1 MNIVEPI
8 FVQCRTKPGDL
19 ALAAPGADLSMM
31 SYGRLRRSVDNFC
44 TKVLSL
50 DLLPGQRVA
59 VFIQE
64 PILHCVALIALARLG
79 IVTVSG
85 RKKDFSWRFSI
96 DAVISDSPYNF
107 VVPRIILVDQSWIA
121 GDSVAID
128 EKKIHRGSA
137 AEVCRVML
145 TSGTTGEEKGVAV
158 TNRVMA
164 ARIDRQSLFF
174 GRRATFCARTY
185 LDLGLYNALG
195 YQVLLATLW
204 RGGALILPGDPQ
216 RTISALPIYKVQ
228 NMVSSP
234 RGLLKI
240 LEAVERRPEYQ
251 CGLEAAFTAGSALPG
266 LLV

>member
-1 MNIVEPI
+1 
-8 FVQCRTKPGDL
+8 
-19 ALAAPGADLSMM
+19 
-31 SYGRLRRSVDNFC
+31 
-44 TKVLSL
+44 
-50 DLLPGQRVA
+50 
-59 VFIQE
+59 
-64 PILHCVALIALARLG
+64 
-79 IVTVSG
+79 
-85 RKKDFSWRFSI
+85 
-96 DAVISDSPYNF
+96 
-107 VVPRIILVDQSWIA
+107 
-121 GDSVAID
+121 
-128 EKKIHRGSA
+128 
-137 AEVCRVML
+137 ML

-251 CGLEAAFTAGSALPG
+251 CGLEAVFTAGSALPDSLSERVRARICTELTTG
-266 LLV
+266 YGATEATMIASMPAHFSVGRTGAVGFVLPGMEVEIVDDADMPLLAGQEGVVRIRSPYGATEYLEDPGRVSSGIPGRLVLPGRPGASHGRQYAGDHRARN